1 MMESSKKEPCETKF
15 QETVL
20 VLLLIHQ
27 QPQKKATHQ
36 TERKKKKKRRE
47 ECALLTKS
55 GGGSD
60 GHIMPGEA
68 GGHPDGD
75 RLPAAPPVPLLHQ
88 HPSRPH
94 LPLDL
99 PGASSAGRGRAAIVA
114 AAAGSGRLLLGRGGD
129 PLEEPLGVAQLDH
142 GRKRRGA
149 SGWFNSCVCVCVCVA
164 DFRLCGVVPRLGC

>member
-1 MMESSKKEPCETKF
+1 MESSKKEPCETKF

-68 GGHPDGD
+68 GGNPDGD

-99 PGASSAGRGRAAIVA
+99 PGASSAGRGRAAIVT
-114 AAAGSGRLLLGRGGD
+114 AAAGSGRLLLIGRGGD

-149 SGWFNSCVCVCVCVA
+149 SGWFNSRVCSRFQA
-164 DFRLCGVVPRLGC
+164 LWCGRVVPRLGC